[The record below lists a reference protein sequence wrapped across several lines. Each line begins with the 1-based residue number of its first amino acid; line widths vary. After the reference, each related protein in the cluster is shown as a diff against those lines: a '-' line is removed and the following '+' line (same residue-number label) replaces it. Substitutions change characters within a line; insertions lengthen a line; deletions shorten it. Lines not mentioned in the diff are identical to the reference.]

1 MFPIRLKK
9 HQLTILKHK
18 SKSTEEWI
26 VGGRGAADKAGL
38 EVFQATFGPNLLQ
51 DSSILKGRPY
61 KNTQR
66 YTLTLA
72 KKVIWS
78 SYS

>member
-18 SKSTEEWI
+18 SKSTKEWI
-26 VGGRGAADKAGL
+26 VGGWAAADKVGL
-38 EVFQATFGPNLLQ
+38 EILQASLGPNLLQ

-61 KNTQR
+61 KNTQK
-66 YTLTLA
+66 YTLTVA